1 MGKRKGLNNAD
12 AIMVRYFHELEI
24 RKLGRI
30 GLGFSGWKDCGRKTV
45 EAVQGLF
52 GVCDVAYGMDDLE
65 CVWCKYACLRKW
77 DNGGGGAGILWRC
90 DFAIAMCG
98 KHSIPSSS
106 SSFRVDLHALQV
118 S

>member
-1 MGKRKGLNNAD
+1 MEGLREEN
-12 AIMVRYFHELEI
+12 
-24 RKLGRI
+24 GRGGARI
-30 GLGFSGWKDCGRKTV
+30 VWC
-45 EAVQGLF
+45 
-52 GVCDVAYGMDDLE
+52 VCDVAYGMDDLE